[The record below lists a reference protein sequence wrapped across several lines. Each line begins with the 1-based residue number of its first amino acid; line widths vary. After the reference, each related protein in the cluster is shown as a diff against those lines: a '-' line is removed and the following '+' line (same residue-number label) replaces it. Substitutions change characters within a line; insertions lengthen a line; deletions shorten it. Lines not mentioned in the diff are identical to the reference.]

1 MLKAISSEVTKLL
14 SLRSTWIYVI
24 LFTGSIYGPTT
35 LYMLFNDSPRLDG
48 GWPDLLFGGMIFLMI
63 AIIFGASTTGGD
75 ISNHMTAH
83 AFLTQKHRSS
93 WLLARALVAAVF
105 VELNYILGVALS
117 WAVLNV
123 FPAGHFTGED
133 QLLLWGYAVGAPAF
147 AVMAVGIAALLRNRV
162 GAIALP
168 LVWMLVVEGL
178 LYAAGEKISFLKTLY
193 NLSPGSR
200 VQDMQTWIYAQDHTD
215 MVSPGFGFAVMIA
228 WMVALLVL
236 GLYSNKTRDVK

>member
-1 MLKAISSEVTKLL
+1 MFKAISSEVTKLL

-24 LFTGSIYGPTT
+24 LFTGSLYGPVT
-35 LYMLFNDSPRLDG
+35 LYMLFSDAEGFDAN
-48 GWPDLLFGGMIFLMI
+48 WPDLLIGGMIFLMI
-63 AIIFGASTTGGD
+63 SIIFGASTTGGD
-75 ISNHMTAH
+75 ISNRMTAH
-83 AFLTQKHRSS
+83 AFLTQKGRSA

-105 VELNYILGVALS
+105 VELNYILGLALS
-117 WAVLNV
+117 WVVVTV
-123 FPAGHFTGED
+123 FPVGNFTGED
-133 QLLLWGYAVGAPAF
+133 QLLMWGYAVAAPAF

-178 LYAAGEKISFLKTLY
+178 LYAAGDKISFLKTLY

>member
-1 MLKAISSEVTKLL
+1 MFKAISSEVTKLL

-24 LFTGSIYGPTT
+24 LFTGSLYGPVT
-35 LYMLFNDSPRLDG
+35 LYMLFSDAERFDAN
-48 GWPDLLFGGMIFLMI
+48 WPDLLIGGMIFLMI
-63 AIIFGASTTGGD
+63 SIIFGASTTGGD
-75 ISNHMTAH
+75 ISNRMTAH
-83 AFLTQKHRSS
+83 AFLTQKGRSA

-105 VELNYILGVALS
+105 VELNYILGLTLS
-117 WAVLNV
+117 WVVVTV
-123 FPAGHFTGED
+123 FPAGNFTGED
-133 QLLLWGYAVGAPAF
+133 QLLMWGYAVAAPAF

-178 LYAAGEKISFLKTLY
+178 LYMGGEKIPFLKTLY

-200 VQDMQTWIYAQDHTD
+200 VQEMQAWIYTQDHSD

-228 WMVALLVL
+228 WMVVLLAL
-236 GLYSNKTRDVK
+236 GLYSNKVRDVK

>member
-1 MLKAISSEVTKLL
+1 MFKAISSEVTKLL

-24 LFTGSIYGPTT
+24 LFTGSLYGPVT
-35 LYMLFNDSPRLDG
+35 LYMLFSDAERFDAN
-48 GWPDLLFGGMIFLMI
+48 WPDLLIGGMIFLMI
-63 AIIFGASTTGGD
+63 SIIFGASTTGGD
-75 ISNHMTAH
+75 ISNRMTAH
-83 AFLTQKHRSS
+83 AFLTQKGRSA

-105 VELNYILGVALS
+105 VELNYILGLALS
-117 WAVLNV
+117 WVVVTV
-123 FPAGHFTGED
+123 FPAGNFTGED
-133 QLLLWGYAVGAPAF
+133 QLLMWGYAVAAPAF

-178 LYAAGEKISFLKTLY
+178 LYMGGEKIPFLKTLY

-200 VQDMQTWIYAQDHTD
+200 VQEMQAWIYTQDHSD

-228 WMVALLVL
+228 WMVVLLAL
-236 GLYSNKTRDVK
+236 GLYSNKARDVK

>member
-1 MLKAISSEVTKLL
+1 MFKAISSEVTKLL

-24 LFTGSIYGPTT
+24 LFTGSLYGPVT
-35 LYMLFNDSPRLDG
+35 LYMLFSDAERFDAN
-48 GWPDLLFGGMIFLMI
+48 WPDLLIGGMIFLMI
-63 AIIFGASTTGGD
+63 SIIFGASTTGGD
-75 ISNHMTAH
+75 ISNRMTAH
-83 AFLTQKHRSS
+83 AFLTQKGRSA

-105 VELNYILGVALS
+105 VELNYILGLALS
-117 WAVLNV
+117 WVVVTV
-123 FPAGHFTGED
+123 FPAGNFTGED
-133 QLLLWGYAVGAPAF
+133 QLLMWGYAVAAPAF

-178 LYAAGEKISFLKTLY
+178 LYMGGEKIPFLKTLY

-200 VQDMQTWIYAQDHTD
+200 VQEMQAWIYTQDHSD

-228 WMVALLVL
+228 WMVVLLAL
-236 GLYSNKTRDVK
+236 GLYSNKVRDVK

>member
-35 LYMLFNDSPRLDG
+35 LYMLFNDSSRLDG
-48 GWPDLLFGGMIFLMI
+48 GWPELLFGGMIFLMI

-83 AFLTQKHRSS
+83 AFLTQKSRSS

-117 WAVLNV
+117 WAVFNV
-123 FPAGHFTGED
+123 FPAGHFTGEG
-133 QLLLWGYAVGAPAF
+133 QLLVWGYAVGAPAF

-168 LVWMLVVEGL
+168 LVWMLVIEGL
-178 LYAAGEKISFLKTLY
+178 LAMGGQKIPFLKTLY
-193 NLSPGSR
+193 HLSPGSR
-200 VQDMQTWIYAQDHTD
+200 VPDMQSWVVSTDHAG
-215 MVSPGFGFAVMIA
+215 MASPTSGFIVLIA
-228 WMVALLVL
+228 WMVVLLAL

>member
-1 MLKAISSEVTKLL
+1 MFKAISSEVTKLL

-24 LFTGSIYGPTT
+24 LFTGSLYGPVT
-35 LYMLFNDSPRLDG
+35 LYLLFSDAEGLYLN
-48 GWPDLLFGGMIFLMI
+48 WPDLLIGGMIFLMI
-63 AIIFGASTTGGD
+63 SIIFGASTTGGD
-75 ISNHMTAH
+75 ISNRMTAH
-83 AFLTQKHRSS
+83 AFLTQKGRSA

-105 VELNYILGVALS
+105 VELNYILGLALS
-117 WAVLNV
+117 WVVVTV

-133 QLLLWGYAVGAPAF
+133 QLLMWGYAVAAPAF

-178 LYAAGEKISFLKTLY
+178 LYAGSEKISFLKTLY
-193 NLSPGSR
+193 HLSPGSR
-200 VQDMQTWIYAQDHTD
+200 VQDMQAWIYTPDHSD

-228 WMVALLVL
+228 WMVVLLAL
-236 GLYSNKTRDVK
+236 GLYSNKVRDVK